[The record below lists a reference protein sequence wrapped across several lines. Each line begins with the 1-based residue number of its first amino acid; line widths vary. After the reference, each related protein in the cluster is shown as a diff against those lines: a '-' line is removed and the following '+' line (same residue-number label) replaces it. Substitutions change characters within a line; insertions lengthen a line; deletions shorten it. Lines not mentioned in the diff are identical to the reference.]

1 MKKVYLIILFLTS
14 FCGFSQT
21 EEEVRKELEELFTNC
36 KNTNPNDILPFYVD
50 RKLGLMNRKTMQTL
64 VKPIHTS
71 IYIESFSPIRGKV
84 IYSAFDEHYYTFSVD
99 NNWKIST
106 KEEIN
111 YSCVLHSPPHKK
123 PKYEFVSSDKLAK
136 GFQIKNRTVFFAKEY
151 ESCNYFGDND
161 VFKYKGKYYLIVC
174 KKVDDGYLYA
184 IIDQQGNISEH
195 FNYKHSWIDV
205 NKYASNENDVW
216 LKVKDSA
223 MSEDKVIG
231 FINMS
236 GDEKLKNQVPD
247 DISALTEIF
256 GYGIAKNINKEN
268 YAVVDLVKM
277 EWVIP
282 PQNKLVFKDLIM
294 DTDKKVNRH
303 DIKNRAKY
311 RILIS
316 TDSYSRDFYM
326 DFSGKKFLPKEF
338 DNQEENLTP
347 ETFAQNKIKDFFKDY
362 DANTIGNIL
371 YFQRGFDTGY
381 IDAETMEEIV
391 PPSGSPILI
400 QGELSTPKIKGN
412 FYSHNGFFEF
422 EYHPTSG
429 LELKPYK
436 KYASLHP
443 IGDLNIEEV
452 KTEIKTI
459 YVEEKPKKATPN
471 NKNFEY
477 VDIITHN
484 ENTYVLARKLS
495 KENSMMG
502 IVNAKDKPLP
512 SFEFEYETIEQNA
525 YAKDN
530 IWFLT
535 KKKGEEYS
543 HFTSISSDTKTLFI
557 KEIKQ
562 KRLGYAIAESI
573 NNTMGVIDLTTM
585 QWVIEPQKQLHFL
598 DFRHTSKEEIDTQNT
613 ENRTKARLYILVY
626 QDDYQYFIDLKG
638 KKYIPEKYLKE

>member
-1 MKKVYLIILFLTS
+1 MILFLTS

-50 RKLGLMNRKTMQTL
+50 RKLGLMNKKTMQTL

-84 IYSAFDEHYYTFSVD
+84 IYSAFDEHYYTFSID

-111 YSCVLHSPPHKK
+111 YSCVLHSPPYKK
-123 PKYEFVSSDKLAK
+123 PKYEFVPSDKLAK

-174 KKVDDGYLYA
+174 KKVEDGYLYA

-205 NKYASNENDVW
+205 NKYTSNENDVW
-216 LKVKDSA
+216 FKVQDSA
-223 MSEDKVIG
+223 MSKNRVMS

-236 GDEKLKNQVPD
+236 GEEKLKNQVPD
-247 DISALTEIF
+247 DISALTVIF

-282 PQNKLVFKDLIM
+282 PQEKLVFRDLII

-381 IDAETMEEIV
+381 IDAETMQEIV

-495 KENSMMG
+495 KENPMMG

-512 SFEFEYETIEQNA
+512 SFEFEYEAIEQNT
-525 YAKDN
+525 YAKDD

-543 HFTSISSDTKTLFI
+543 HFTSISGDTKTLFI
-557 KEIKQ
+557 KEIKK

-573 NNTMGVIDLTTM
+573 NNTIGVIDLTTM
-585 QWVIEPQKQLHFL
+585 QWVIKPQKQLHFV
-598 DFRHTSKEEIDTQNT
+598 DFRHTSKEEIDTQNI
-613 ENRTKARLYILVY
+613 ENRTKAMLYILVY
-626 QDDYQYFIDLKG
+626 QDDCQYFIDLKG

>member
-84 IYSAFDEHYYTFSVD
+84 IYSAFDEHYYTFSID

-111 YSCVLHSPPHKK
+111 YSCVLHSPPYKK
-123 PKYEFVSSDKLAK
+123 PKYEFVPSDKLAK

-151 ESCNYFGDND
+151 ESCNYFRDND
-161 VFKYKGKYYLIVC
+161 IFKYKGKYYLIVC
-174 KKVDDGYLYA
+174 KKVEDGYLYA

-216 LKVKDSA
+216 FKVQDSA
-223 MSEDKVIG
+223 MSKNRVMS

-236 GDEKLKNQVPD
+236 GEEKLKNQVPD

-282 PQNKLVFKDLIM
+282 PQEKLVFRDLII

-316 TDSYSRDFYM
+316 TDSYSKSFYM

-371 YFQRGFDTGY
+371 YFQRGFDIGY

-400 QGELSTPKIKGN
+400 QDELSTPKIKGQL
-412 FYSHNGFFEF
+412 YSLNDFFEF
-422 EYHPTSG
+422 EYHPTG
-429 LELKPYK
+429 VLKLKRIK
-436 KYASLHP
+436 KDDWFSKVIDADVTTAYTS
-443 IGDLNIEEV
+443 
-452 KTEIKTI
+452 
-459 YVEEKPKKATPN
+459 EKPKRVTPN

-495 KENSMMG
+495 KENPMMG
-502 IVNAKDKPLP
+502 IIDKKEEILSP
-512 SFEFEYETIEQNA
+512 FEFEYETIEQNT

-543 HFTSISSDTKTLFI
+543 HFTSISGKTKTLFI
-557 KEIKQ
+557 REIKE

-585 QWVIEPQKQLHFL
+585 QWVIKPQKQLHFL
-598 DFRHTSKEEIDTQNT
+598 DFRHTSKEEIDTQNI

-638 KKYIPEKYLKE
+638 KKYIPEKYLNK

>member
-1 MKKVYLIILFLTS
+1 MKKVYLMILFLTS

-21 EEEVRKELEELFTNC
+21 EEEVHKELEELFTNC

-50 RKLGLMNRKTMQTL
+50 RKLGLMNKKTMQTL
-64 VKPIHTS
+64 VNPIHTNV
-71 IYIESFSPIRGKV
+71 YIQSLSPIKGKV
-84 IYSAFDEHYYTFSVD
+84 SYDLFAEHYYTFSVD

-106 KEEIN
+106 EKEIN
-111 YSCVLHSPPHKK
+111 YSCVLHSPPYKK

-151 ESCNYFGDND
+151 ESCNYFGDNN
-161 VFKYKGKYYLIVC
+161 VFRYKGKYYLIVC
-174 KKVDDGYLYA
+174 KKVEDGYLYA

-216 LKVKDSA
+216 FKVQDSA
-223 MSEDKVIG
+223 MSKNRVMS

-236 GDEKLKNQVPD
+236 GEEKLKNQVPD
-247 DISALTEIF
+247 NGSISTEIF
-256 GYGIAKNINKEN
+256 GYGITKHPINEKNGVLDW
-268 YAVVDLVKM
+268 ATM
-277 EWVIP
+277 QWVIL
-282 PQNKLVFKDLIM
+282 PQDKLVFKDLII

-311 RILIS
+311 RVLIS
-316 TDSYSRDFYM
+316 TDSYSKSFYM

-484 ENTYVLARKLS
+484 GNTYVLARKLS

-502 IVNAKDKPLP
+502 IIDKKEEILSP
-512 SFEFEYETIEQNA
+512 FEFEYEAIEQNT

-535 KKKGEEYS
+535 KKKREEYS
-543 HFTSISSDTKTLFI
+543 HFTSISGDTKTLFI
-557 KEIKQ
+557 KEIKK

-585 QWVIEPQKQLHFL
+585 QWVIKPQKQLHFL
-598 DFRHTSKEEIDTQNT
+598 DFRHTSKEEIDTQNI

>member
-1 MKKVYLIILFLTS
+1 MILFLTS

-50 RKLGLMNRKTMQTL
+50 RKLGLMNKKTMQTL

-84 IYSAFDEHYYTFSVD
+84 IYSVFDEHYYTFSVD
-99 NNWKIST
+99 KNWKIST

-111 YSCVLHSPPHKK
+111 YSCVLYSPSYKK
-123 PKYEFVSSDKLAK
+123 PKYEFVPSDKLSK

-151 ESCNYFGDND
+151 ESCSYFRDND
-161 VFKYKGKYYLIVC
+161 IFKYKGKYYLIVC
-174 KKVDDGYLYA
+174 KKVEDGYLYA

-216 LKVKDSA
+216 FKVQDSA
-223 MSEDKVIG
+223 MSKNKVIG

-236 GDEKLKNQVPD
+236 GEEKLKNQVPD
-247 DISALTEIF
+247 DISALTVIF

-282 PQNKLVFKDLIM
+282 PQEKLVFRDLII

-484 ENTYVLARKLS
+484 GNTYVLARKLS

-512 SFEFEYETIEQNA
+512 SFEFEYETIEQNTF
-525 YAKDN
+525 AKDN

-543 HFTSISSDTKTLFI
+543 HFTSISGDTKTLFI
-557 KEIKQ
+557 KEIKK

-585 QWVIEPQKQLHFL
+585 QWVIKPQKQLHFL
-598 DFRHTSKEEIDTQNT
+598 DFRHTSKEEIDTQNI
-613 ENRTKARLYILVY
+613 ENRTKAMLYILVY